1 MGSTEMINSKK
12 LALSL
17 ALILTIT
24 VTPAVAATKS
34 PTPTPKATATKKATP
49 TPKASVTTKPPA
61 KKAPAKKA
69 PAKKKP
75 AKKKVAKLTPSPSP
89 KWPPAGFKTDPLDE
103 TKLYMK
109 IPTAKELVG
118 ILSAKSSLSSQI
130 KACTS
135 FTCGAVLVASEVGCR
150 WWQVTGSVIGATSAE
165 NRTIK
170 TFGKVTTSVNK
181 SNPQQIVTVL
191 LVTTE
196 PIGAGHIVSN
206 ISADCNQSDPP
217 GPLPITEYQTAG

>member
-1 MGSTEMINSKK
+1 MIKSKK

-34 PTPTPKATATKKATP
+34 PTPTPKA
-49 TPKASVTTKPPA
+49 SVTA
-61 KKAPAKKA
+61 KAPAKKA
-69 PAKKKP
+69 PAKKPAAKKKAP

-89 KWPPAGFKTDPLDE
+89 KWPPTGFKTDPLGE
-103 TKLYMK
+103 TKLYLK

-135 FTCGAVLVASEVGCR
+135 FTCGAVLVASETGCR

-181 SNPQQIVTVL
+181 SNPKQIVTVL

-196 PIGAGHIVSN
+196 PIGAGHIISN
-206 ISADCNQSDPP
+206 ISADCNQSEPS
-217 GPLPITEYQTAG
+217 GPLPNTEYQAAG